1 MKIGAITIILSVMI
15 NISSTKDIVSQN
27 ITGVSLIETSQQL
40 LLGAKTHESTESLE
54 EVIQNSSGKTLMQ
67 QLKDDNHKKAF
78 WINIYNA
85 YTQIILSKNPGKY
98 KNRNSFFSARQ
109 INIAGNQ
116 LSLDDIEHG
125 LLRHSKIK
133 WSLGYLNKWF
143 PTTFEK
149 EQRVDIVDYRIHFTL
164 NCGAKSCPPIAFYK
178 PEQLDKQLDMATK
191 AYLQSEAEY
200 NESKN
205 TVELPAV
212 MGWFRGDFGGK
223 KKMVGLLH
231 RLQIVP
237 EEKRPV
243 IKFKGYSWNLLLEN
257 YQSE

>member
-1 MKIGAITIILSVMI
+1 MI
-15 NISSTKDIVSQN
+15 NNSANDRVGKN
-27 ITGVSLIETSQQL
+27 IAGVSLIETSQQL
-40 LLGAKTHESTESLE
+40 LLRVKTHEATEALE
-54 EVIQNSSGKTLMQ
+54 EVIENTSGETLKQ
-67 QLKDDNHKKAF
+67 QLKDDNDKKAF

-85 YTQIILSKNPGKY
+85 YTQIILSKNPGRY
-98 KNRNSFFSARQ
+98 KKRKSFFSTRQ
-109 INIAGNQ
+109 IDIAGKQ

-143 PTTFEK
+143 PTMFEK

-200 NESKN
+200 KESIN
-205 TVELPAV
+205 TVELPAI

-223 KKMVGLLH
+223 KKIMGLLH

-237 EEKRPV
+237 EEKHPV
-243 IKFKGYSWNLLLEN
+243 IKFKDYNWNLVLEN
-257 YQSE
+257 YKSE